1 MIGVSHQHQLSHRYL
16 SALLLTF
23 ITISCQCVRAPE
35 ERDTLHPTTFLRRS
49 TAAFPAAVAGSIALT
64 MTGPAAYAAGPVRIQ
79 PPTRTE
85 PILLGSA
92 VPAAHAASTERSVPM
107 AAQATTYTV
116 RSGDTVTAIAI
127 RHGLRTADVLAWNKL
142 TYSSVI
148 YPGQVLRLTAPGSTT
163 ASKPAPAPAATT
175 TSRTV
180 YTVKAGDTVAKI
192 AARYGVTIADIV
204 SANKLANANLIY
216 VGQHLVIQKG
226 ATSAKPAGTASA
238 PPAST
243 AKPAAS
249 TSVTYTVKAGDT
261 VAKIAARYG
270 VTIADIVSA
279 NKLANANLI
288 YVGQHLVIRKGAA
301 SAQPAGATTP
311 PKTTTTQPAATTSTV
326 YTVKAGDTV
335 AKIAAHYGVTIADI
349 VSANKLANADII
361 YVGERLVIRKG
372 AASGQPAGGSTTPT
386 PVPAANV
393 TAASEYV
400 VRAGDTV
407 SAIAAMFHV
416 STQSVLTANKLSAS
430 SIIYPGQKLK
440 IPVVVIAGL
449 TAEQSANVRTIVA
462 VGRSLGVP
470 DRGIE
475 IALGTAMT
483 ESGLR
488 NLTYGDR
495 DSLGLFQQRPSTG
508 WGTKAQILD
517 PVSSTTAFFLG
528 RGTATRGLLDIK
540 GWQTMPYA
548 KAAQAV
554 QISAFPNAYAVWEQ
568 PSQRWLAAVG

>member
-1 MIGVSHQHQLSHRYL
+1 M
-16 SALLLTF
+16 
-23 ITISCQCVRAPE
+23 
-35 ERDTLHPTTFLRRS
+35 HPTTFLRRS

-180 YTVKAGDTVAKI
+180 
-192 AARYGVTIADIV
+192 
-204 SANKLANANLIY
+204 
-216 VGQHLVIQKG
+216 
-226 ATSAKPAGTASA
+226 
-238 PPAST
+238 
-243 AKPAAS
+243 
-249 TSVTYTVKAGDT
+249 YTVKAGDT